1 MAQIDLKRYLEERK
15 EEIDRALHIYLPPE
29 EQYPSIIHRA
39 MHYSVFAGGKR
50 IRPILHLGTVEAF
63 GGDKEACMPFAC
75 ALELIHTYSLI
86 HDDLPAM
93 DDDDLRRGKPTNHV
107 VFGEAIAI
115 LAGDALLTEA
125 FRLACNEEMT
135 AKLEPRS
142 ILQAGYELA
151 HAAGSQGMVG
161 GQTMDITSE
170 GQDVEPAILDY
181 IHAHKTGALIR
192 ASVRTGAILSGA
204 RCELLERFSR
214 FGETLGLAFQIR
226 DDLLNIEG
234 DRERLGK
241 AVGTDASRGKV
252 TYPAFHGIE
261 RTRVHLNELVEE
273 SLDALSSLDDRAEPL
288 RAIARYMTTRDH

>member
-1 MAQIDLKRYLEERK
+1 
-15 EEIDRALHIYLPPE
+15 
-29 EQYPSIIHRA
+29 
-39 MHYSVFAGGKR
+39 
-50 IRPILHLGTVEAF
+50 
-63 GGDKEACMPFAC
+63 MPFAC

-125 FRLACNEEMT
+125 FRLACNAEMT
-135 AKLEPRS
+135 VKLEPRS
-142 ILQAGYELA
+142 ILQASSELA

-170 GQDVEPAILDY
+170 GQDAEPAILDY

-204 RCELLERFSR
+204 RSGLLERFSR
-214 FGETLGLAFQIR
+214 FGEALGLAFQIR
-226 DDLLNIEG
+226 DDLLNVEG

-261 RTRVHLNELVEE
+261 RTRLHLNELVEE
-273 SLDALSSLDDRAEPL
+273 SLDALTSMDERAEPL
-288 RAIARYMTTRDH
+288 RAIARYMATRDH